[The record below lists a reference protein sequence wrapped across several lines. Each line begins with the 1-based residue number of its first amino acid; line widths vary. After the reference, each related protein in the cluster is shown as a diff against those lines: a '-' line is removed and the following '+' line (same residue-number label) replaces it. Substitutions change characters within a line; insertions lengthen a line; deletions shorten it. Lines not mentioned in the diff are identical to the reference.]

1 MEKKILKLPGMVLL
15 LMFVSMQSF
24 AYHNL
29 AGGPIVVN
37 GVELDK
43 KQGRALLILY
53 GQISAGNYWYDPAS
67 GLLGKIGG
75 PSIMQILPNMGI
87 GGDLDPQASG
97 GDTDVFF
104 NGREI
109 HARELDRL
117 QELYGEILPGHYWM
131 DAKLVGGRK
140 GEPAI
145 FNLNAASGNQT
156 AGYNLNTPAAD

>member
-1 MEKKILKLPGMVLL
+1 MDKKILIFPGMVLL
-15 LMFVSMQSF
+15 LMFVSTQSL

-29 AGGPIVVN
+29 AGGPIIVN
-37 GVELDK
+37 GEELDK

-53 GQISAGNYWYDPAS
+53 GDIPAGNYWYDPAS
-67 GLLGKIGG
+67 GLLGTIGG
-75 PSIMQILPNMGI
+75 PGIMQILPNMGI
-87 GGDLDPQASG
+87 GGDLDAQASG

-117 QELYGEILPGHYWM
+117 QELYGEIPPGHYWM
-131 DAKLVGGRK
+131 DGKLVGGRE

-145 FNLNAASGNQT
+145 FNLNAATGNQT
-156 AGYNLNTPAAD
+156 AGYKLNTPAAD